1 MNISIKDILIT
12 EVVNNVAEYLHYQ
25 FVKNSDEY
33 KLRDI
38 ERYLS
43 MKYAE
48 DVIDFVYVKNF
59 MLFQKRLTDKL
70 SSLIYLNN

>member
-33 KLRDI
+33 KLKDI

-43 MKYAE
+43 IKYAE

-70 SSLIYLNN
+70 NSLIYLNN